1 VHQRHDWK
9 KYFSDQ
15 GLTGCFMLHNT
26 ALNIF
31 NIYNLQ
37 GTQTRYSPG
46 ASFDLMNAMVGLE
59 TGVIADTNTVFR
71 DSLGKSPAGLES
83 MTLAKAFRTGDSL
96 YFMEVARRVGNVKM
110 QFWLDS
116 IRYGNTLMGKRV
128 DRFWLDNSLKISADE
143 QLGFLQGL
151 YTEKLPF
158 QPRTQRLVKALLFQ
172 RQNIR
177 YSLYD
182 KTAIAIEDGK
192 QIGWITGWIQ
202 TGDRPHFFVLCAE
215 EPGTQKD
222 IKPVITG
229 ILGDILRG
237 EDLFHEDKNGQKK

>member
-1 VHQRHDWK
+1 
-9 KYFSDQ
+9 
-15 GLTGCFMLHNT
+15 MLHNT

-37 GTQTRYSPG
+37 GTQVRYSPG
-46 ASFDLMNAMVGLE
+46 ASFDLMNALVGLE
-59 TGVIADTNTVFR
+59 TGIIADTNTVFL
-71 DSLGKSPAGLES
+71 DSLGHSPAGLEG

-96 YFMEVARRVGNVKM
+96 YFMEVARRVGAAKM

-116 IRYGNTLMGKRV
+116 VRYGNTLTGKRI

-172 RQNIR
+172 RQNMR

-182 KTAIAIEDGK
+182 KTAVALSDGK
-192 QIGWITGWIQ
+192 QIGWITGWVQI
-202 TGDRPHFFVLCAE
+202 GDRPHFFVLCAE

-222 IKPVITG
+222 IKPAITG
-229 ILGDILRG
+229 ILKDILRQ
-237 EDLFHEDKNGQKK
+237 EDLLPEEPSGQKK